1 MKRLTAAL
9 VLVMCV
15 TAAGAATP
23 PPLSD
28 RLPADTKAYLG
39 WSGRTMAF
47 EGSLL
52 GQLLGEPSVE
62 KLLAA
67 IKKSAE
73 KSLPADAR
81 KKAFKHGWSMALTA
95 WQHPTAIALTD
106 LPVRKPQGRGP
117 IPGVPGAVVLI
128 DLGKDQPA
136 FKKDLDAII
145 DAIDEEIPIIET
157 RVGELSCR
165 AVALGGDGFTIHFGF
180 DETTFFLT
188 TRKDVL
194 EAIQAVRA
202 EKSLAS
208 SKEFVGCMKDVGREN
223 LQMAFYADA
232 DWLLNW
238 AVQLAPKGGDG
249 PNVTKILT
257 SAGLSKVTAMAAA
270 TSIVDRNMYTRARLF
285 TPAPHTGLMRVLA
298 ADPLSDADLA
308 DIPADAD
315 FAMAAKMPLN
325 TLYAETHRFSSA
337 VTSDP
342 NAIAGIE
349 AMVKQA
355 TGLDVKADLVDALG
369 DTWVLTSAPSR
380 GGFLTGTSLSV
391 SLKDPRKA
399 AATVGKIESMIR
411 QAARQAEQAGASP
424 WSRPTIPRLHTRK
437 LPRAEITTCTFEGN
451 IGLSAISPSWT
462 LHKNKLHVALWPQV
476 VQSIVETNGTNTP
489 LTADETFK
497 AYRKRVA
504 AKPIALTWVNTPSLL
519 KQVYNVGMV
528 GWSMGSAQLTQMT
541 GVEFRPGW
549 LPPLKTLQKYM
560 PPSISA
566 MSMDANGVLME
577 HFGPLPSTGMEMVNT
592 QALAVSILLPSL
604 HRARNQA
611 KQVVSM
617 TRLSGLGKAIAL
629 YQATYNDALPPT
641 LDVLVREGFMGGDM
655 VESPFSNTPLH
666 YSKDS
671 GFSRE
676 PDYVMLQLGDT
687 TGMPGTTI
695 LAYER
700 PEFYNKRGTAVL
712 QLNQSVQ
719 WMTMKEFQAAMKK
732 TRAAINGK

>member
-28 RLPADTKAYLG
+28 RLPGDTKAYLG

-73 KSLPADAR
+73 KSLSDDAQE
-81 KKAFKHGWSMALTA
+81 KLFKHGWSMALTA
-95 WQHPTAIALTD
+95 WQHPATIALTD
-106 LPVRKPQGRGP
+106 LPVHKPQGRGP
-117 IPGVPGAVVLI
+117 VPGVPGAVVLI

-136 FKKDLDAII
+136 FKKDLDGLI
-145 DAIDEEIPIIET
+145 DAIDENVPVVET
-157 RVGELSCR
+157 HVDELPCRTIRLGEELN
-165 AVALGGDGFTIHFGF
+165 LHFGF
-180 DETTFFLT
+180 DKTTFFLT

-194 EAIQAVRA
+194 EAVQAVRA
-202 EKSLAS
+202 EESLAS
-208 SKEFVGCMKDVGREN
+208 NKEFIGCMKDVGREN
-223 LQMAFYADA
+223 LQMALYADA
-232 DWLLNW
+232 DWLMNW
-238 AVQLAPKGGDG
+238 AVRLAPKSSDG
-249 PNVTKILT
+249 PDVTKILA
-257 SAGLSKVTAMAAA
+257 SAGLDKVTALAAA

-298 ADPLSDADLA
+298 TDPLTDDDLA
-308 DIPADAD
+308 GIPADAD
-315 FAMAAKMPLN
+315 FALAAKMPLD
-325 TLYAETHRFSSA
+325 TLYSETHRFSSA

-342 NAIAGIE
+342 NAITGIE
-349 AMVKQA
+349 AMAKQA
-355 TGLDVKADLVDALG
+355 TGLDVKGDIVDALG
-369 DTWVLTSAPSR
+369 DTWVLCSAPSR

-391 SLKDPRKA
+391 TLKDSRKA
-399 AATVGKIESMIR
+399 AATVGEIEAMIR
-411 QAARQAEQAGASP
+411 KHARQAEQAGASP

-437 LPRAEITTCTFEGN
+437 IPRAEITTCTFEGN

-462 LHKNKLHVALWPQV
+462 LYKDKLHVALWPQV
-476 VQSIVETNGTNTP
+476 VQSIVETNGSNTP

-497 AYRKRVA
+497 AYRKRVT

-566 MSMDANGVLME
+566 VSMDANGVLME
-577 HFGPLPSTGMEMVNT
+577 HFGPMPSTGMEMVNT

-604 HRARNQA
+604 HQARNRA
-611 KQVVSM
+611 KQAVSM
-617 TRLSGLGKAIAL
+617 TRLKGLGTAIAL
-629 YQATYNDALPPT
+629 YQNEHNDTLPPT
-641 LDVLVREGFMGGDM
+641 LDVLVREGFMGGDQ
-655 VESPFSNTPLH
+655 VQSPFSNTPLE
-666 YSKDS
+666 YSKDR

-687 TGMPGTTI
+687 TGMPGNTI

-700 PEFYNKRGTAVL
+700 PEFYNKRGTIVL

-719 WMTMKEFQAAMKK
+719 WMTMEEFQAAMKK
-732 TRAAINGK
+732 TRAAINSK